1 MDNKE
6 STDTDKNAIPPET
19 RAAANEEQ
27 TEPQEHGQEQ

>member
-19 RAAANEEQ
+19 RAATDEEQ
-27 TEPQEHGQEQ
+27 TEPQEHGLEQ